1 VVASVGAECDAV
13 INVVVIRGAGAAAT
27 LHVSVERRRR
37 LTPPAAAAA
46 AAAAAAVASSPAAAA
61 AAGSAPAQL
70 AAHASAHQQQ
80 RESHSCFTGNV
91 LVRGIHTFL
100 WCLVMGGSKAN
111 GGGIGE
117 RGR

>member
-1 VVASVGAECDAV
+1 VSVGAECDAV

-61 AAGSAPAQL
+61 AAAAGSAPAQL

-100 WCLVMGGSKAN
+100 WCLVMGG
-111 GGGIGE
+111 
-117 RGR
+117 

>member
-1 VVASVGAECDAV
+1 VVVSVGAECDAV

-46 AAAAAAVASSPAAAA
+46 AAAAAVASSPAAA